1 MMEIQVAFK
10 FALNYRFITN
20 ENPNAGAQIF
30 EYLPKS
36 LKYMEGLTEEQKKR
50 LQVLR
55 VVPLNT
61 EQQLGY
67 VTSVAI
73 ATWPKAFFP
82 QLRLDVKT
90 PFSQFYQNTSNGMLA
105 HNLTMLVN
113 PAIDILPGATLDG
126 KPAGAGSGTGGNGSN
141 GPNDV
146 FNNDNNS
153 TNQSATQRGTVAGIA
168 FGAVS
173 LAAAY
178 GAAMFIVARRYKK
191 KRQAHRRSSSVAT
204 PSEMR
209 QSGSPALMG
218 GALLSRDFTHYGG
231 VMGPA
236 GGRESHGSN
245 GSGRSAGNS
254 ARTAGISAPVAQE
267 NSLGWN

>member
-1 MMEIQVAFK
+1 MQIQVAFK
-10 FALNYRFITN
+10 YALNYRFITT
-20 ENPNAGAQIF
+20 EEPAAAAQIF
-30 EYLPKS
+30 ELLPKA
-36 LKYMEGLTEEQKKR
+36 LKYMNELDDEKKKKIR
-50 LQVLR
+50 VIRVL
-55 VVPLNT
+55 PLNT

-73 ATWPKAFFP
+73 ATWPKAYFS

-90 PFSQFYQNTSNGMLA
+90 AYSGFYQETSQGQIV
-105 HNLTMLVN
+105 HNFTQLVN
-113 PAIDILPGATLDG
+113 SAIDILPGASLDG
-126 KPAGAGSGTGGNGSN
+126 QPAGSASGGGNGATN
-141 GPNDV
+141 PNDV
-146 FNNDNNS
+146 FNTDNNS

-191 KRQAHRRSSSVAT
+191 KRQAHRRSSSIT
-204 PSEMR
+204 SPSEMR

-254 ARTAGISAPVAQE
+254 ARAAGISGPVAQE